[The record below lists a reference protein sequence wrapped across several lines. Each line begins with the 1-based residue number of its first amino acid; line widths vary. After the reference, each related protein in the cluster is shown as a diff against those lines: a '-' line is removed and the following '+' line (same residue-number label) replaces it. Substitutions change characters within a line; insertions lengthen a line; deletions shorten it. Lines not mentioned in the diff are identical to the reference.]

1 MSKFFGHDTPFEV
14 YIAPL
19 DNRDELGG
27 EWVRFPTTPEHI
39 AEIFQRLGIGPSDW
53 SIANT
58 NSHIYGIDHILRDCE
73 DLDELNYLAAKLD
86 ELSSDDVDRFAVMV
100 ETDKHCGSMEELIN
114 LCDNLECYDFLEGIT
129 DYDEL
134 ARHYMRENPS
144 LDNNTIDELEDY
156 IDFEQY
162 GREAVKEEKGVFTDN
177 CYVVPNG
184 AEFHS
189 GYVGR
194 TADIPDCYLVTTKI
208 QVPLLTDE
216 QRVAMAAEL
225 AGMLDAFFRTHDP
238 GYADL
243 FPNTDLQVISLTETL
258 VDGKIADIDA
268 RLTKIAQQG
277 QDASFFELETYKAG
291 IRYDPENDAARKW
304 TVLAVDPL
312 KAPWTAQIEP
322 ATFFDDAI
330 RVLQPFEDPVVLIHF
345 TGDKYAGELN
355 RALYDEQGHISQ
367 VIPGSFVIAGKA
379 HNGFASLSEEMLAK
393 YADRFRTIEVFAQ
406 VGDRT
411 VMFQVPQDNVTVVP
425 DKPSVLGRLNAA
437 KEIVA
442 KQPTVPEQHKNEQ
455 SL

>member
-1 MSKFFGHDTPFEV
+1 MSKFFGHDITFEV

-39 AEIFQRLGIGPSDW
+39 AEIFQRLGIGPSDC

-73 DLDELNYLAAKLD
+73 DLDELSYLAAKLD

-258 VDGKIADIDA
+258 ADGKIADIDA

-277 QDASFFELETYKAG
+277 QDASFFELETYKA
-291 IRYDPENDAARKW
+291 
-304 TVLAVDPL
+304 
-312 KAPWTAQIEP
+312 
-322 ATFFDDAI
+322 
-330 RVLQPFEDPVVLIHF
+330 
-345 TGDKYAGELN
+345 
-355 RALYDEQGHISQ
+355 
-367 VIPGSFVIAGKA
+367 
-379 HNGFASLSEEMLAK
+379 
-393 YADRFRTIEVFAQ
+393 
-406 VGDRT
+406 
-411 VMFQVPQDNVTVVP
+411 
-425 DKPSVLGRLNAA
+425 
-437 KEIVA
+437 
-442 KQPTVPEQHKNEQ
+442 
-455 SL
+455 

>member
-1 MSKFFGHDTPFEV
+1 MSKFFGYDTPFDV
-14 YIAPL
+14 YITPL
-19 DNRDELGG
+19 NNSDEFDG
-27 EWVRFPTTPEHI
+27 EWVKFPTTPEHI
-39 AEIFQRLGIGPSDW
+39 AEVFQRLRMGPSDW
-53 SIANT
+53 AISIT
-58 NSHIYGIDHILRDCE
+58 DSHIGEIGHILRDCE
-73 DLDELNYLAAKLD
+73 SLDELNYLAAKLD
-86 ELSSDDVDRFAVMV
+86 ELSSDDVANFSVMI
-100 ETDKHCGSMEELIN
+100 EIGKHCDSMEELIN
-114 LCDNLECYDFLEGIT
+114 LCDNLDCYDFLEEIT
-129 DYDEL
+129 DYEDL

-162 GREAVKEEKGVFTDN
+162 GREAVKKEKGIFTDN

-208 QVPLLTDE
+208 QVPLLNDE

-258 VDGKIADIDA
+258 ADGKIADVDA
-268 RLTKIAQQG
+268 RLTRIAQQG

-291 IRYDPENDAARKW
+291 IRYDSENDAARKW

-379 HNGFASLSEEMLAK
+379 HNGFTSLSEEMLAK

-442 KQPTVPEQHKNEQ
+442 KQPTVPGQHKNEQ

>member
-1 MSKFFGHDTPFEV
+1 MSKFFGHANPFEL
-14 YIAPL
+14 YITPL
-19 DNRDELGG
+19 NNSDELGG
-27 EWVRFPTTPEHI
+27 EWVRFPTTPELI
-39 AEIFQRLGIGPSDW
+39 AEVFQRLGIGPSDW

-73 DLDELNYLAAKLD
+73 DLDELNYLASKLD
-86 ELSSDDVDRFAVMV
+86 ELSPDDVDRFAVMI
-100 ETDKHCGSMEELIN
+100 EAGKHCDSMEDLIN

-162 GREAVKEEKGVFTDN
+162 GRESVKEDEGIFTDN
-177 CYVVPNG
+177 CYVIANG
-184 AEFHS
+184 LEFHAR
-189 GYVGR
+189 YIGR
-194 TADIPDCYLVTTKI
+194 TADIPDYYLVTTKI
-208 QVPLLTDE
+208 QTPLLNDE
-216 QRVAMAAEL
+216 QRVAAAAEL
-225 AGMLDAFFRTHDP
+225 AGMLDTFFRQCDP
-238 GYADL
+238 SYAEL
-243 FPNTDLQVISLTETL
+243 YPVKDLQVIYMTEAL
-258 VDGKIADIDA
+258 ADGKIADIDA
-268 RLTKIAQQG
+268 RLTKIAQNG
-277 QDASFFELETYKAG
+277 QDASFFELETFKAG
-291 IRYDPENDAARKW
+291 IRYNPENDAARKW

-322 ATFFDDAI
+322 ATFFDDTI
-330 RVLQPFEDPVVLIHF
+330 KVLEPFDDSVVLIHF
-345 TGDKYAGELN
+345 SGDKYASVLN

-367 VIPGSFVIAGKA
+367 VIPGSFVIASKA
-379 HNGFASLSEEMLAK
+379 HNGFVSLSEEQLAK
-393 YADRFRTIEVFAQ
+393 YAERFRTIEVFAQ

-425 DKPSVLGRLNAA
+425 DKPSVLGRLSAA

-442 KQPTVPEQHKNEQ
+442 KQPTVPGQHKNEQ